1 MSSFRGPVFKQI
13 MQDKPIE
20 RKWSNS
26 RFPPLKKWKWQEVC
40 YSLPACVCVCLLN
53 CSVMS
58 DYLWPHGLWPTRLLC
73 PWDSPGKNTGVG
85 CHSPLQGIIPT
96 QGSNLGLLHCRW
108 ILYCWSHQGAY
119 VYYLLLKSLGKN
131 RKLVSQFKGNRK
143 KSLACFKCL

>member
-1 MSSFRGPVFKQI
+1 M
-13 MQDKPIE
+13 
-20 RKWSNS
+20 
-26 RFPPLKKWKWQEVC
+26 L
-40 YSLPACVCVCLLN
+40 
-53 CSVMS
+53 SVNK
-58 DYLWPHGLWPTRLLC
+58 
-73 PWDSPGKNTGVG
+73 WDSPGKKTGVG

-131 RKLVSQFKGNRK
+131 RKLVSEFKGNRK